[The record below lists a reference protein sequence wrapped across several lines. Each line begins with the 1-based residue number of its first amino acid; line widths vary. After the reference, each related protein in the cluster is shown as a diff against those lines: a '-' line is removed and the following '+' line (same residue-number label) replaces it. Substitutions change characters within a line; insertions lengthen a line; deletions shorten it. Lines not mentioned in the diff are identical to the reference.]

1 MYLPPDRL
9 SSRRENNNNDYGI
22 VNDSNNGNSFNNFGS
37 LRRSLRQMNPF
48 KSKLFRLPATP
59 RLSRKNKGSSAV
71 ETTGW
76 NFERPSSVASLRESN
91 SSLTEKNLS
100 PTLSNSHCQSN
111 SSSMIRKTNG
121 EHIKVESFRKSSI
134 DSSFDTKNTLF
145 TSSSSPLRS
154 NSFRGYRGCIS
165 PPLKDNNPNG
175 LLPPPGNI
183 QISGHSNN
191 NNHRLSYNDGLK
203 KSQLNEEIEKQKLL
217 IDNIRGLQLSPSLER
232 RNSCYQRLPN
242 NQYSSNGE
250 VYDAHWRTNSLTPQ
264 IDLNVH
270 HNTMSISSQMPSPC
284 NSTISLLAN
293 NNGKNSIKNGNFGSS
308 SVRSVRDI
316 PFQRQSVMGYF
327 NRSEDGTQSARS
339 SFRGLTSPVSFNNS
353 FEVKSYQTSTN
364 SLIKTDLSFNNDS
377 NTHRSP
383 LNITQLFTLEDFTVP
398 CEMDTIF
405 VGREWLFKELY
416 RMTVLEK
423 TQFCVIEGANG
434 SGKSAINRHI
444 ILHSPFFLKKN
455 SNGDTVD
462 SGIVLESNDPP
473 IACINLNSRN
483 YEWLRQI
490 SNRVVAYHNC
500 RLYSASSCA
509 IPEFICNIVAQLVQC
524 NKFFP
529 LTEFLIKPE
538 NSHYLTAVS
547 NPMECCKY
555 DPVELFNKAIG
566 EPLNS
571 MYDYTKEDSSNCSI
585 ILLDSLDE
593 ADFHRL
599 EDGESISWFLSQ
611 IKNYIPS
618 WLRFI
623 LTSSNQDVL
632 NGLDVR
638 SVHIDDAEMDERILR
653 DCRLL
658 IENSL
663 SSYSDCEEYQEFID
677 KVLHFSQGNMLF
689 IHMIID
695 LVDREL
701 IEISNHVPNDISQL
715 YLIYF
720 KNIFKSE
727 EAFEAVSPILAVII
741 ASLRPLKFDELLQ
754 ILNSGS
760 DEPYITE
767 DNLTS
772 LLSSMIPLLSRLQN
786 GSVVISHQTFREW
799 IIKCAGQSNY
809 NVDVRQGHI
818 LHAMSY
824 VRNYEKISI
833 DQIFEL
839 AHHLLK
845 ANPHKYMKN
854 GMGDDLP
861 NGKDCQLVW
870 LQMAAQSSI
879 KTSLL
884 YHKNVIYPNSKV
896 SRLLLLAGADANIC
910 WPDSHEPIL
919 FGYARTN
926 SVVMIQLLL
935 QFGAD
940 VDRKCHLTGSTAL
953 MEAAKKGNIEAAKI
967 LLHFG
972 ALFYNQDE
980 EGLCALSH
988 AAAGG
993 HINLVIFLLEEPN
1006 INVINQQDKL
1016 NQSNLNAPIAYLRS
1030 SSINKAFETA
1040 AGLGKVHIC
1049 KYLLD
1054 CTDAITDM
1062 STAMCSACTS
1072 GQSETV
1078 QFLLSRGAYL
1088 SMNQYWNGKSAL
1100 ICAIESGS
1108 WDLVV
1113 NVLSSSNI
1121 DVNTDRCENAF
1132 TPLIV
1137 ASRRGHVG
1145 LVDLLINH
1153 GAVLDLP
1160 DNTGKTAV
1168 IHSIICK
1175 HASTAA
1181 LLIDRGCNIRIV
1193 DNDGNTLLH
1202 FLAEH
1207 STKCLID
1214 KLLDSGLSLEEKNND
1229 GLRPIEVAIKS
1240 KNRLAMDG
1248 FLRKGARL
1256 RATTWRLA
1264 IEVDPEMTLI
1274 LIKKLLDDASFLLRK
1289 KLTCDAMHRFHYAL
1303 ARCNELLEIF
1313 ESTNLS
1319 NNERKNFVK
1328 IIPQLKHFKL
1338 QILFATARLKRKNGE
1353 LMEAIEL
1360 CSEALTLAQDND
1372 DHRCELHL
1380 LRAKC
1385 FFDAQNVNRARR
1397 DAEIA
1402 NGIRPGNID
1411 VQNLLNVL
1419 CIPTGDRD

>member
-1 MYLPPDRL
+1 MMYIPQDRL
-9 SSRRENNNNDYGI
+9 SCRRDSGSNDYNT
-22 VNDSNNGNSFNNFGS
+22 VDHTNQGNSFNNFGS

-59 RLSRKNKGSSAV
+59 RLSRKNKDSSGV

-76 NFERPSSVASLRESN
+76 NFERPSSVTSLRESISN
-91 SSLTEKNLS
+91 LDNNISSQNLS
-100 PTLSNSHCQSN
+100 TNNYHNSPSL
-111 SSSMIRKTNG
+111 MIRKTNG
-121 EHIKVESFRKSSI
+121 EHIKIESFRKSSV
-134 DSSFDTKNTLF
+134 DSSFDTKST
-145 TSSSSPLRS
+145 TSSTLRS
-154 NSFRGYRGCIS
+154 SSFRVGRGSIS
-165 PPLKDNNPNG
+165 STIPKDNNPNG
-175 LLPPPGNI
+175 LLPPSGNI
-183 QISGHSNN
+183 QTSTHITTTTNN
-191 NNHRLSYNDGLK
+191 NNNNNNNRLSYIDSLRKGQIND
-203 KSQLNEEIEKQKLL
+203 ETEKQKIL
-217 IDNIRGLQLSPSLER
+217 IEGTRGLQLSPPIDK

-264 IDLNVH
+264 LDVIPH
-270 HNTMSISSQMPSPC
+270 QGMSFSAQIPSPC
-284 NSTISLLAN
+284 NSTISLLGTAS
-293 NNGKNSIKNGNFGSS
+293 KSSIKNGNFGSS
-308 SVRSVRDI
+308 SVRSAKEV
-316 PFQRQSVMGYF
+316 PFQRASVLGFF
-327 NRSEDGTQSARS
+327 NRSEEGTQSARN
-339 SFRGLTSPVSFNNS
+339 SFRGPTSPTNFNNS

-364 SLIKTDLSFNNDS
+364 SLLKSELSFNNENNS
-377 NTHRSP
+377 YRSP

-398 CEMDTIF
+398 CEIDTVF

-416 RMTVLEK
+416 RMSVIEK

-434 SGKSAINRHI
+434 SGKSAIIKHI
-444 ILHSPFFLKKN
+444 ILHSPFFLKKTI
-455 SNGDTVD
+455 NGDTVD
-462 SGIVLESNDPP
+462 SGIVLESNESSLT
-473 IACINLNSRN
+473 CINLSSKY

-509 IPEFICNIVAQLVQC
+509 IPEFICNLVAQFVQC
-524 NKFFP
+524 SKFYP
-529 LTEFLIKPE
+529 LTEFLSKPE
-538 NSHYLTAVS
+538 NSNYLTAVS

-555 DPVELFNKAIG
+555 DPVELFKKAIG
-566 EPLNS
+566 EILCN
-571 MYDYTKEDSSNCSI
+571 MHDLTKDEPSNCCI
-585 ILLDSLDE
+585 ILIDSLDE

-611 IKNYIPS
+611 IRSSIPS

-623 LTSSNQDVL
+623 LTSSNQDVIHAL
-632 NGLDVR
+632 NIR
-638 SVHIDDAEMDERILR
+638 SVHIDDSEMDERILR

-663 SSYSDCEEYQEFID
+663 SSYSDCEEYEGFVD

-701 IEISNHVPNDISQL
+701 IKVSSHVPNDISQL

-727 EAFEAVSPILAVII
+727 ETFEAVSPILAVII
-741 ASLRPLKFDELLQ
+741 ASLRPLKFNELLQ
-754 ILNSGS
+754 ILNSRNE
-760 DEPYITE
+760 EPYMTE
-767 DNLTS
+767 DNLTA
-772 LLSSMIPLLSRLQN
+772 LLSLMIPLLSRLQN
-786 GSVVISHQTFREW
+786 GSVIISHQTFREW
-799 IIKCAGQSNY
+799 IIKCANQANY
-809 NVDVRQGHI
+809 IVDVRQGHI

-824 VRNYEKISI
+824 VRNYDKLSI

-845 ANPHKYMKN
+845 ANPYKYMKN
-854 GMGDDLP
+854 GIGDDLP
-861 NGKDCQLVW
+861 KGKDCQLVW
-870 LQMAAQSSI
+870 LQMAGQSLI

-884 YHKNVIYPNSKV
+884 YHKNIIYPNSKV
-896 SRLLLLAGADANIC
+896 SRLLLLAGADANVC
-910 WPDSHEPIL
+910 WSDSQEPIL

-926 SVVMIQLLL
+926 NVAMIQLLL
-935 QFGAD
+935 QFGAE
-940 VDRKCHLTGSTAL
+940 VDYRCPNTGSTAL
-953 MEAAKKGNIEAAKI
+953 MEAAKKGNIEATKV
-967 LLHFG
+967 LLKFG
-972 ALFYNQDE
+972 AIFYNQDE

-993 HINLVIFLLEEPN
+993 HINLVIFLLEESDK
-1006 INVINQQDKL
+1006 INHQNSINQG
-1016 NQSNLNAPIAYLRS
+1016 NFNAPIAYLQS
-1030 SSINKAFETA
+1030 SSINKAFESA
-1040 AGLGKVHIC
+1040 ASFGKVQIC

-1054 CTDAITDM
+1054 FTDAITDM

-1113 NVLSSSNI
+1113 NVLSTGNI
-1121 DVNTDRCENAF
+1121 DVNTDRCENAY

-1137 ASRRGHVG
+1137 ASRKGHVG

-1153 GAVLDLP
+1153 GAILDIP

-1181 LLIDRGCNIRIV
+1181 LLIDRG
-1193 DNDGNTLLH
+1193 
-1202 FLAEH
+1202 EY
-1207 STKCLID
+1207 SSKCLID
-1214 KLLDSGLSLEEKNND
+1214 KLLDLGLSLEEKNND
-1229 GLRPIEVAIKS
+1229 GLRPIEVAIKY

-1256 RATTWRLA
+1256 RATTWKLA
-1264 IEVDPEMTLI
+1264 IEIDPEMTLI
-1274 LIKKLLDDASFLLRK
+1274 LIRKLLDDASFLLRK
-1289 KLTCDAMHRFHYAL
+1289 KLINDAMHRFHYAL

-1313 ESTNLS
+1313 ESSNLS
-1319 NNERKNFVK
+1319 NNERKNFSK

-1338 QILFATARLKRKNGE
+1338 QILFATARLNRKNGE
-1353 LMEAIEL
+1353 LMEAIEN
-1360 CSEALTLAQDND
+1360 CSDALTLAQDND
-1372 DHRCELHL
+1372 DHRCELYL

-1385 FFDAQNVNRARR
+1385 FFDAQNVSRARR

-1402 NGIRPGNID
+1402 NGIKPGNID
-1411 VQNLLNVL
+1411 VQTLLNIL
-1419 CIPTGDRD
+1419 CMPTGDRS

>member
-1 MYLPPDRL
+1 MMYIPPDRL
-9 SSRRENNNNDYGI
+9 SSRRESSGSDYGT
-22 VNDSNNGNSFNNFGS
+22 VDHTNQGNSFNNFGS

-59 RLSRKNKGSSAV
+59 RLSRKNKGSSGV

-76 NFERPSSVASLRESN
+76 NFERPSSVASLKESI
-91 SSLTEKNLS
+91 SSVDNNTSQQNLS
-100 PTLSNSHCQSN
+100 TTNYQNSPSL
-111 SSSMIRKTNG
+111 MIRKTNG
-121 EHIKVESFRKSSI
+121 EHIKIESFRKSSI
-134 DSSFDTKNTLF
+134 DSSFETKNTTSF
-145 TSSSSPLRS
+145 TSSPLRS
-154 NSFRGYRGCIS
+154 SSFRVCRGCVTS
-165 PPLKDNNPNG
+165 TTPKDSNPNG
-175 LLPPPGNI
+175 LLPPSGNI
-183 QISGHSNN
+183 QTPTHISN
-191 NNHRLSYNDGLK
+191 NNHRLSYNDSLRKG
-203 KSQLNEEIEKQKLL
+203 QLNDEVEKQKTL
-217 IDNIRGLQLSPSLER
+217 IEGTRGLQISPPVDK
-232 RNSCYQRLPN
+232 RNSCYQRLPS

-250 VYDAHWRTNSLTPQ
+250 VYDAHWRTTSLNPQ
-264 IDLNVH
+264 IDINSHQV
-270 HNTMSISSQMPSPC
+270 MSFTSQMPSPC
-284 NSTISLLAN
+284 NSTISLLGTASKNTLKNAN
-293 NNGKNSIKNGNFGSS
+293 LGTS
-308 SVRSVRDI
+308 SVRSTKDV
-316 PFQRQSVMGYF
+316 PFQRASVMGLF

-339 SFRGLTSPVSFNNS
+339 SFRGPTSPISFNNS

-364 SLIKTDLSFNNDS
+364 SLLKSELSFNNENNS
-377 NTHRSP
+377 YRSP

-398 CEMDTIF
+398 CEMDITF

-416 RMTVLEK
+416 RMAVLEK

-434 SGKSAINRHI
+434 SGKSAIIRHI
-444 ILHSPFFLKKN
+444 ILHSPFFLKKTI
-455 SNGDTVD
+455 NGDTVD
-462 SGIVLESNDPP
+462 SGIVLESNESSMP
-473 IACINLNSRN
+473 CVNLNSRN

-500 RLYSASSCA
+500 RLYSATSCA
-509 IPEFICNIVAQLVQC
+509 IPEFICNLVSQFVQC
-524 NKFFP
+524 NKFYP
-529 LTEFLIKPE
+529 LAEFLSKPE

-547 NPMECCKY
+547 NPIECCKY
-555 DPVELFNKAIG
+555 DPIELFSKAIG
-566 EPLNS
+566 EPLCS
-571 MYDYTKEDSSNCSI
+571 MYDLTKDESSNCCI
-585 ILLDSLDE
+585 ILIDSLDE

-599 EDGESISWFLSQ
+599 EDGESISWFLSE
-611 IKNYIPS
+611 IRKFIPS

-632 NGLDVR
+632 HGLDIR

-663 SSYSDCEEYQEFID
+663 SSYSDCDEYQEFVE

-701 IEISNHVPNDISQL
+701 IEISSHIPNDISQL

-720 KNIFKSE
+720 KNIFKKGE
-727 EAFEAVSPILAVII
+727 TFDAVSPILAVII
-741 ASLRPLKFDELLQ
+741 ASLRPLKFNELLR
-754 ILNSGS
+754 ILNSRS
-760 DEPYITE
+760 EEPYMTE

-772 LLSSMIPLLSRLQN
+772 LLSLMIPLLSRLQN
-786 GSVVISHQTFREW
+786 GSVIISHQTFREW
-799 IIKCAGQSNY
+799 IIKCAGQTNY
-809 NVDVRQGHI
+809 VVDVRQGHI
-818 LHAMSY
+818 LHATSY
-824 VRNYEKISI
+824 LRNYEKLSI

-845 ANPHKYMKN
+845 ANPHKYMRD
-854 GMGDDLP
+854 GIGDDLP

-870 LQMAAQSSI
+870 LQMAGQSLL
-879 KTSLL
+879 KNSLL
-884 YHKNVIYPNSKV
+884 YHKNIIYPNSKV
-896 SRLLLLAGADANIC
+896 SRLLLLAGADANVC
-910 WPDSHEPIL
+910 WSDSQEPIL

-926 SVVMIQLLL
+926 NVAMIQLLL
-935 QFGAD
+935 QFGAE
-940 VDRKCHLTGSTAL
+940 VDYRCPCTGSTAL
-953 MEAAKKGNIEAAKI
+953 MEASKKGNIEAAKI
-967 LLHFG
+967 LLQFG
-972 ALFYNQDE
+972 AIFYNQDE

-993 HINLVIFLLEEPN
+993 HINLVIFLLEESDIINHQNN
-1006 INVINQQDKL
+1006 INQGNF
-1016 NQSNLNAPIAYLRS
+1016 NAPIAYLRS
-1030 SSINKAFETA
+1030 SSINKAFESA
-1040 AGLGKVHIC
+1040 ACYGKVQIC

-1113 NVLSSSNI
+1113 NVLSTGNI
-1121 DVNTDRCENAF
+1121 DVNTDRCENAY

-1137 ASRRGHVG
+1137 ASRKGHVG

-1153 GAVLDLP
+1153 GAILDIP

-1181 LLIDRGCNIRIV
+1181 LLIDRGCNV
-1193 DNDGNTLLH
+1193 KVLDNDGNSLLH
-1202 FLAEH
+1202 FIGEY

-1214 KLLDSGLSLEEKNND
+1214 KLLDLGLSLEEKNNE
-1229 GLRPIEVAIKS
+1229 GLRPIEIAMKYR
-1240 KNRLAMDG
+1240 NRIAMDG

-1256 RATTWRLA
+1256 RATTWKIA
-1264 IEVDPEMTLI
+1264 VEVDPEMTLI
-1274 LIKKLLDDASFLLRK
+1274 LIRKLLDDASFLLRK
-1289 KLTCDAMHRFHYAL
+1289 KLINDAMHRFHYAL

-1313 ESTNLS
+1313 ESSNLS
-1319 NNERKNFVK
+1319 NNERKNFSK

-1338 QILFATARLKRKNGE
+1338 QILFATARLNRKNGE
-1353 LMEAIEL
+1353 LMEAIEN
-1360 CSEALTLAQDND
+1360 CSDALILAQDND

-1385 FFDAQNVNRARR
+1385 FFDAQNVGRARR

-1402 NGIRPGNID
+1402 NGIKPGNID

-1419 CIPTGDRD
+1419 CMPTGDRD